1 MMKKS
6 CGWMV
11 VGSAMSL
18 AAAHAQAQCTNLYV
32 DVSAGPA
39 IQQDISV
46 HNSSF
51 GNGGTVN
58 FNDGVRASVKIGYD
72 LTPSFAAELETGIIW
87 NGINSIHGNTLS
99 DFGANAN
106 IYEIPLLAN
115 FIYKP
120 LHGAFEP
127 YVGVGCGG
135 VAGIFDESSTPL
147 IGSSFNDSDFVFAYQ
162 AEVGFKYAVSQNVE
176 LGLAYQFLGTTDHHW
191 SDNGVF
197 LNTAGTM
204 THAITA
210 TFTWRF

>member
-1 MMKKS
+1 
-6 CGWMV
+6 MV
-11 VGSAMSL
+11 LGMPLFL
-18 AAAHAQAQCTNLYV
+18 AAAPAYAQCTNLYV

-39 IQQDISV
+39 LQQDVSI

-51 GNGGTVN
+51 GNAGTVN
-58 FNDGVRASVKIGYD
+58 FDAGLRAGVRIGYD
-72 LTPSFAAELETGIIW
+72 FTPSFAAEFETGVIW
-87 NGINSIHGNTLS
+87 NGVNSIHGNTLS
-99 DFGANAN
+99 DFGSSANLC
-106 IYEIPLLAN
+106 EIPLLAN

-135 VAGIFDESSTPL
+135 VAGIFDESNTPL
-147 IGSSFNDSDFVFAYQ
+147 FGPSFNDSDFVFAYQ
-162 AEVGFKYAVSQNVE
+162 AEAGFKYSVSQNIE

-191 SDNGVF
+191 ADNGVS
-197 LNTAGTM
+197 LNTGGTM